1 MQIAET
7 SVKRTDDADAQAKGA
22 RRSYLPRGPPTYLP
36 SDSLPGWV
44 CKRPPRKPPTALHCP
59 GCYPVACPPLGTKH
73 RLTCADLVHAAAADL
88 ERTKEIAAALE
99 TQNAALEAQMAL
111 LELGKHAPHS
121 NCTRNVGHAPCAPQ
135 QPRYYTRPYDNR
147 SN

>member
-1 MQIAET
+1 MHRQK
-7 SVKRTDDADAQAKGA
+7 VRGA
-22 RRSYLPRGPPTYLP
+22 PTYLAALLPTYLP
-36 SDSLPGWV
+36 TFRLA
-44 CKRPPRKPPTALHCP
+44 PRLGLQASSTKTAHCTALSRLLPC
-59 GCYPVACPPLGTKH
+59 GPPLGTKH